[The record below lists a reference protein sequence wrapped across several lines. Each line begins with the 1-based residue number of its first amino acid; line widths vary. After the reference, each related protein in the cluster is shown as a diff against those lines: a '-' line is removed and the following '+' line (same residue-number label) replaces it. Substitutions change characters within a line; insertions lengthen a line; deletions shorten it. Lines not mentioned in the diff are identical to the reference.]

1 VNENIYCQ
9 QNNSYIETDRS
20 FCNFRNSTAILM
32 HEEKN
37 DVEPLVEEELEI
49 LEFLNRAAEKL
60 NRKLQKTYI
69 QAKDIMKMDK
79 ANKKLGK

>member
-1 VNENIYCQ
+1 
-9 QNNSYIETDRS
+9 
-20 FCNFRNSTAILM
+20 M

-37 DVEPLVEEELEI
+37 DVEPLVQEELEI